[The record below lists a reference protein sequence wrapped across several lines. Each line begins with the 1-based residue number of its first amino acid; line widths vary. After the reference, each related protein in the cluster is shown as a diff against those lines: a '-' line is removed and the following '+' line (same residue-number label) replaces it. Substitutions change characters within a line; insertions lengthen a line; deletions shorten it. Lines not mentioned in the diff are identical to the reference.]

1 MELKAQSDPGVSMK
15 VYASAV
21 RRRARLTGVALREF
35 DAALEWA
42 AMGSGE
48 LGSVDSESGAD
59 DGQSPETAQQSLFQ
73 QPAPI
78 AQLDRAT
85 PS

>member
-1 MELKAQSDPGVSMK
+1 MK

-42 AMGSGE
+42 ALGSGE
-48 LGSVDSESGAD
+48 PVSVDSEPD
-59 DGQSPETAQQSLFQ
+59 VEDVQLPETAQQSLFRD
-73 QPAPI
+73 PP
-78 AQLDRAT
+78 R
-85 PS
+85 